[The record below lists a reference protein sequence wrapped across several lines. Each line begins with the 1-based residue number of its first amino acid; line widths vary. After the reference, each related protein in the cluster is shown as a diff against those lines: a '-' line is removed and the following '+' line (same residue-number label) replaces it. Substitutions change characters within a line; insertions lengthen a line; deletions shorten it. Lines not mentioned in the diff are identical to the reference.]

1 MQALPRCVC
10 TDFTCQAP
18 PGFKARQAPRCPAPR
33 VSALGQSAAAPRP
46 ISAPPIPDGGG
57 SGFTRCSEWAE
68 VTSGRPPL
76 TASAPARPGVTC
88 GHRRSRPCG
97 LGTTP
102 EKCLGPGSEQQLALI
117 PEAPVFPLLA
127 HIQKSPINFGLS
139 LPTPGPSSKGS
150 SKG

>member
-1 MQALPRCVC
+1 MPRPSP
-10 TDFTCQAP
+10 TA
-18 PGFKARQAPRCPAPR
+18 AAR
-33 VSALGQSAAAPRP
+33 VSPGALNG
-46 ISAPPIPDGGG
+46 
-57 SGFTRCSEWAE
+57 AE

-102 EKCLGPGSEQQLALI
+102 EKCLGPGSGQQLALI

-127 HIQKSPINFGLS
+127 YIQNEPVPLWPQFTYSWPLIKRQQQGVTSLQSEEGQGLP
-139 LPTPGPSSKGS
+139 LGGGS
-150 SKG
+150 